1 MAAFDLAVSRD
12 HAVAGR
18 VALVHVEIEGAVDA
32 QPVDLHKGARVEQD
46 VDAFA
51 GGELSRLVLF
61 LDAVFSAA
69 GEGCL
74 ADFQQAGALLAAQGV
89 PVFLRFYGGAAHL
102 FDPGTWRSWGLR
114 HPLTS
119 SSTVGFVLLL

>member
-61 LDAVFSAA
+61 LDAVFARDYPIVS
-69 GEGCL
+69 G
-74 ADFQQAGALLAAQGV
+74 
-89 PVFLRFYGGAAHL
+89 VFLIVGVGILLINLAVDLAYGYL
-102 FDPGTWRSWGLR
+102 DPRVRNG
-114 HPLTS
+114 
-119 SSTVGFVLLL
+119 